1 TEPLPVLARV
11 VEQVGAPG
19 LEVGADAERAARA
32 RHDHYADLVVPARVL
47 AGARDLAKHAE
58 IERVQHLGPVQRD
71 RRPGRRLLVD
81 DPLETELVGRD
92 RRRRVR
98 FGHGRETNSI
108 ARVSGG
114 NALAVTFSLVA
125 GVAGTVQ
132 IAVMG
137 RLGDRIGVVA
147 AFAFA
152 AVVVDQY
159 GLFGL
164 DRIAIGWP
172 RLVGLALL
180 AAGTALVL
188 RR

>member
-1 TEPLPVLARV
+1 
-11 VEQVGAPG
+11 
-19 LEVGADAERAARA
+19 
-32 RHDHYADLVVPARVL
+32 
-47 AGARDLAKHAE
+47 
-58 IERVQHLGPVQRD
+58 
-71 RRPGRRLLVD
+71 
-81 DPLETELVGRD
+81 
-92 RRRRVR
+92 
-98 FGHGRETNSI
+98 
-108 ARVSGG
+108 VSGG

-152 AVVVDQY
+152 AVVAAGLGVAVLLFAQRSLIGFADAAEQPAWMWIGGLMSAIVVLTITYAGPRIGPTATVAVFLVGQFAAAIVVDQY

-180 AAGTALVL
+180 VAGTALVL